1 MWKRVTGEDISG
13 GTPLW
18 ANAFGDAS
26 RQLTRYR
33 HGRVLFA
40 GDAAHRQ
47 MPVGGQALNL
57 GMQDAFNLGWKL
69 ALVVR
74 GKAPQTLLDSYHD
87 ERHEVGR
94 QVLANIRAQSLL
106 LLGGP
111 EVEPLRDLLTELI
124 GQEDVRRRLAG
135 MISGLDVRYDVG
147 GPATRCSGPGC
158 RAPRCGHADAC
169 SPPPTWCARAAAS
182 CWT

>member
-1 MWKRVTGEDISG
+1 MEAGHRRGHQRRH
-13 GTPLW
+13 PLW

-87 ERHEVGR
+87 ERHEVGSSR
-94 QVLANIRAQSLL
+94 SWPTSAPSRCCCSA
-106 LLGGP
+106 
-111 EVEPLRDLLTELI
+111 D
-124 GQEDVRRRLAG
+124 RRSSRC
-135 MISGLDVRYDVG
+135 
-147 GPATRCSGPGC
+147 ATC
-158 RAPRCGHADAC
+158 
-169 SPPPTWCARAAAS
+169 
-182 CWT
+182 